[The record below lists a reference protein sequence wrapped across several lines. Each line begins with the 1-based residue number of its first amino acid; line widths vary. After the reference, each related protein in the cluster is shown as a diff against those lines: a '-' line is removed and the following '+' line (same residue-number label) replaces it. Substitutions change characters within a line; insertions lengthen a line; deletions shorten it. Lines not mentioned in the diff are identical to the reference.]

1 MRKNLTTQEKIIIA
15 FMGFVTLTFL
25 FPPFVNVYKDGILN
39 NAGYSFI
46 LLPPKGDWVVVPVVN
61 LGTLIAEW
69 VFAFILAAAAW
80 QFVTIRNSSQK
91 S

>member
-1 MRKNLTTQEKIIIA
+1 MAKKQVTQEKIIIA
-15 FMGFVTLTFL
+15 FMVFITLTFL
-25 FPPFVNVYKDGILN
+25 FPPFESVFGKGAVG

-46 LLPPKGDWVVVPVVN
+46 LLPPKGQPDSIVN

-69 VFAFILAAAAW
+69 GFAFILATAAW
-80 QFVTIRNSSQK
+80 HFVIIRNSSQK